1 MKVPNKIP
9 TRLYGR
15 RAMGPSAGGTIW
27 GGAFSPT
34 RGFPA
39 TFPAA
44 VPQTEQAE
52 EVPSPENAPPV
63 DATSSIADGAIVPGI
78 ITPPAIEAVNPSLE
92 STTPWEAPVTEV
104 HQPAVP
110 LVEPVTEAN
119 QPAVPIVEPV
129 TEVHQPAVPLVEPVT
144 EVHQPAVPLVE
155 PVTEAHQPAIPLV
168 EPVTEA
174 NQPAVPLSEPEGE
187 AVPNFVP
194 ATPVPYQPEHINGFK
209 TELNADGT
217 RSISINN
224 SRITIP
230 DLDILAS
237 IPD

>member
-1 MKVPNKIP
+1 MMKVPNKIP

-27 GGAFSPT
+27 GGAFLPT

-52 EVPSPENAPPV
+52 EVPSPENAPPI
-63 DATSSIADGAIVPGI
+63 DAAQSIADSAIVPGI

-92 STTPWEAPVTEV
+92 STTPWE
-104 HQPAVP
+104 
-110 LVEPVTEAN
+110 
-119 QPAVPIVEPV
+119 
-129 TEVHQPAVPLVEPVT
+129 
-144 EVHQPAVPLVE
+144 E
-155 PVTEAHQPAIPLV
+155 PVTEAHQPAI
-168 EPVTEA
+168 
-174 NQPAVPLSEPEGE
+174 PLSEPEGE

-230 DLDILAS
+230 NLDILAS